1 MSFSSG
7 QLGRVTE
14 WVIARPPRGA
24 TTPEMLRVP
33 STAVGVI
40 RPNDKAREPGTARAR
55 RKGRRAMATVRSPE
69 VLLGR
74 TSDGLEENEFFV
86 CVCTYITILLAGYHW
101 IFQSKHQL
109 MEIFL
114 ERRLCLGRVIH
125 LEKYSATM
133 IWGPVFSPN
142 IQCLCKP
149 GRSQCFGLSGFQ
161 NCQKREQKKQY
172 FERTGGVW
180 EVYARRME
188 AYGKPKFF
196 SKKDKNMT
204 TLNPIEMKT
213 RGSTDLL
220 KQCPK
225 NIRERALQKTTEIS
239 SHQTKSIALNA

>member
-86 CVCTYITILLAGYHW
+86 CVHIHYNITCWIPLDLPEQTSADGNIFGAKTLLRAGHPPRK
-101 IFQSKHQL
+101 IFRHHD
-109 MEIFL
+109 
-114 ERRLCLGRVIH
+114 LGASFQPQHSMFVQTRKI
-125 LEKYSATM
+125 
-133 IWGPVFSPN
+133 PVFWA
-142 IQCLCKP
+142 
-149 GRSQCFGLSGFQ
+149 FW
-161 NCQKREQKKQY
+161 
-172 FERTGGVW
+172 V
-180 EVYARRME
+180 
-188 AYGKPKFF
+188 PK
-196 SKKDKNMT
+196 
-204 TLNPIEMKT
+204 LPKT
-213 RGSTDLL
+213 
-220 KQCPK
+220 
-225 NIRERALQKTTEIS
+225 
-239 SHQTKSIALNA
+239 

>member
-1 MSFSSG
+1 
-7 QLGRVTE
+7 
-14 WVIARPPRGA
+14 
-24 TTPEMLRVP
+24 
-33 STAVGVI
+33 
-40 RPNDKAREPGTARAR
+40 
-55 RKGRRAMATVRSPE
+55 MATVRSPE

-172 FERTGGVW
+172 FERTGGVC

-188 AYGKPKFF
+188 AYGKPKF